1 MKRLLIIAVVLT
13 FVLLG
18 TTAVSTAGDQTV
30 SLGFQLEEKDVEAG
44 ETVEISVVAT
54 TDGGHAEQGIADSTL
69 RLEYPAEY
77 LDVVGLEAGP
87 MLEADDAPLETDRRV
102 NNTAGIAE
110 LDQELPGTREGVVGT
125 GFLAHVTFEI
135 AADTPDGVAEIE
147 MRNSEFRFA
156 VSDFP
161 VPAFGS
167 GALVIG
173 DGGDSLQPDVPD
185 SVEFDATEEALGGK
199 DSAQGSDEGE
209 DGSQTGNDSEDTS
222 EESGSDDSDSASE
235 SAGSDDGFG
244 PGFGL
249 STIVGAF
256 VAFGMLY
263 SNRKKR

>member
-1 MKRLLIIAVVLT
+1 MKRLLIIAVVLA

-30 SLGFQLEEKDVEAG
+30 SLGFQPEDKGVEPG

-69 RLEYPAEY
+69 RLEYPSEY
-77 LDVVGLEAGP
+77 LDIVALEAGE

-102 NNTAGIAE
+102 NNTAGVAE

-125 GFLAHVTFEI
+125 GFLAYVTFEI
-135 AADTPDGVAEIE
+135 AADAPDGVAEIE

-173 DGGDSLQPDVPD
+173 NGGDTLTPDVPD
-185 SVEFDATEEALGGK
+185 NVSFDATEEALGGEE
-199 DSAQGSDEGE
+199 SAQEGDETDKE
-209 DGSQTGNDSEDTS
+209 SDTS
-222 EESGSDDSDSASE
+222 EENGDTSEGVGSDDRNPASE

-244 PGFGL
+244 PGFDL
-249 STIVGAF
+249 ATIFF
-256 VAFGMLY
+256 VFATLGVLY